1 MKRKDGEGKILPVP
15 PAPPHTHTHAHTH
28 EHTHTSFL
36 QQILSMA
43 KNMLGVEGWKE
54 RKGRRGGWVGD
65 GSQ

>member
-15 PAPPHTHTHAHTH
+15 PPKHTHTHA
-28 EHTHTSFL
+28 HTHTSFL

-43 KNMLGVEGWKE
+43 KNMLGIEGWKE
-54 RKGRRGGWVGD
+54 RKGRRGGWMGD